1 MLANEYIEVC
11 LQRLIKSQLIAMFL
25 SKIRQT
31 KATIKYLRDEV
42 KTMNTNFKKLEALLM
57 LKQSTIF

>member
-11 LQRLIKSQLIAMFL
+11 LQKLIKSQLIAMFL
-25 SKIRQT
+25 SKMGQT

-42 KTMNTNFKKLEALLM
+42 KTMNTNFKKLEALLL